1 MQAQSEFRAVAQACQ
16 EDFSMPTYSLSKQQR
31 DKSETAKV
39 SVGGVFTNYNSA
51 MYSESPFEKAVTNRD
66 SKALLSNTK
75 TEGMVPQSFWTFSN
89 ATSAGNPGSLVYFAR

>member
-1 MQAQSEFRAVAQACQ
+1 
-16 EDFSMPTYSLSKQQR
+16 MPTYSLSKQQR
-31 DKSETAKV
+31 EKSETAKV

-51 MYSESPFEKAVTNRD
+51 MYSESPFEKATNRD

-89 ATSAGNPGSLVYFAR
+89 ANSACNPGSLVYLAR